1 MKVRKPESAGNDHS
15 ARRVRPTISLQGES
29 VCLFLAEA
37 TYLLDFCF
45 CFFMALVWV
54 LFDSLNYLIFFAS
67 AGPWVT
73 SLGPVASVEEMGP
86 LPVFSPSLATNNRIS
101 YLIISLLRKREKRSR
116 MIIKASESLTQ
127 ESSETALI

>member
-1 MKVRKPESAGNDHS
+1 MTTVQGGGLVQPLSLKVK
-15 ARRVRPTISLQGES
+15 VS
-29 VCLFLAEA
+29 VCSYEA

-54 LFDSLNYLIFFAS
+54 FFDSLNYLIFFAS

-86 LPVFSPSLATNNRIS
+86 LPVFSPSLAINNRIGYPQS
-101 YLIISLLRKREKRSR
+101 YLC
-116 MIIKASESLTQ
+116 
-127 ESSETALI
+127 